1 MTIRERIGLFS
12 ITLITFSFFSFQIQA
27 EDLFSRA
34 QKQCLAL
41 GYSKGSDD
49 YGRCINEKLT
59 QSSEKLTQSS
69 EKLTQSSEKL
79 TQSRLKDPDPSR
91 IAAIKK
97 HLDEG
102 NAKGLS
108 DVIQAIVVGSAVAVG
123 TGVLVDG
130 VAKGVTNGFRAS
142 PATNSGGGAKFGF
155 PLKPYYGESS
165 PNIINPP
172 GQFFIPLQ

>member
-34 QKQCLAL
+34 QKQCIAL
-41 GYSKGSDD
+41 GHSIGSDD
-49 YGRCINEKLT
+49 YGQCINERLT
-59 QSSEKLTQSS
+59 QPS
-69 EKLTQSSEKL
+69 
-79 TQSRLKDPDPSR
+79 LKDPAPSS
-91 IAAIKK
+91 IAAIKR

-102 NAKGLS
+102 NANWLS
-108 DVIQAIVVGSAVAVG
+108 DVITHTVVGTVVGSAIAIG

-142 PATNSGGGAKFGF
+142 PTTNSGGGAKFGF

>member
-49 YGRCINEKLT
+49 YGRCIN
-59 QSSEKLTQSS
+59 

-142 PATNSGGGAKFGF
+142 PTTNSGGGAKFGF